1 MLAHDILIVKVLRKF
16 VDMMAS
22 HFGPEVGE
30 LGLESGSL
38 FDHINFIKY
47 VSQWQLQLKYNDIH
61 HQWPDMI

>member
-47 VSQWQLQLKYNDIH
+47 VSQ
-61 HQWPDMI
+61 